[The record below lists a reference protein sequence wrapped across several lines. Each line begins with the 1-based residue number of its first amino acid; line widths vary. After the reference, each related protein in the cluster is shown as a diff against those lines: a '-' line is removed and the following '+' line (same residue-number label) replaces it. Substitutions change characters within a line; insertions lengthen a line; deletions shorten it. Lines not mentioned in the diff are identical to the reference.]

1 MIINIILQE
10 KKNYYAYIDGGI
22 VEVDVKNDEKYAC
35 LMNCLK
41 GYYMYVGDE
50 EDDDEEIDN

>member
-1 MIINIILQE
+1 M
-10 KKNYYAYIDGGI
+10 
-22 VEVDVKNDEKYAC
+22 DVKNDEKYAC